1 MTDGGER
8 RRFKAG
14 KVLEVDGRRLK
25 KGATGFMVKSG
36 NAVKDILRGKGGWGS
51 RDSLSGVGERVHGE
65 ELGRYVRRAGLSDMG
80 PETGSYTS
88 SRRDDVWT
96 KELSLESRRS
106 GAKGPV
112 DVDGYRV
119 SRFSEHF

>member
-14 KVLEVDGRRLK
+14 KVLEVDGGRLK
-25 KGATGFMVKSG
+25 EGTTGFMVKSG
-36 NAVKDILRGKGGWGS
+36 NAVKDILRGKGGRGS
-51 RDSLSGVGERVHGE
+51 RGSLSEVGERVRGE

-80 PETGSYTS
+80 PETGCYTS
-88 SRRDDVWT
+88 TRRDEIWT
-96 KELSLESRRS
+96 KELGLESRRS

-119 SRFSEHF
+119 SRFLEHF